1 MCSIIHFLSLLHGS
15 PSNSHTTVYLFI
27 FTDGHLDHLAFE
39 FHKQYYLY
47 TCILTVRILSH
58 PDSASS
64 VSSPLSTTPSLAVL
78 PPCLIPP
85 VITSRGPPDTLLC
98 SGSQHRV
105 WGKPSVHKMFLWW
118 IWKQKCWG
126 QMNLETPSVRHSGI
140 KKAASLSHLRPQE
153 DPGGDRTVQLDHWL
167 SYQDL
172 LTPNGQEPPQDPPR
186 MVCRPPQ
193 QTKG

>member
-1 MCSIIHFLSLLHGS
+1 MIFFFWTPRKGYYTLVRFCVLPLSLTITFVTFVHGTVCSIIHFLSLLHGS

-78 PPCLIPP
+78 SPCLIPP

-105 WGKPSVHKMFLWW
+105 WGKPSVHKMFL
-118 IWKQKCWG
+118 
-126 QMNLETPSVRHSGI
+126 
-140 KKAASLSHLRPQE
+140 
-153 DPGGDRTVQLDHWL
+153 
-167 SYQDL
+167 
-172 LTPNGQEPPQDPPR
+172 
-186 MVCRPPQ
+186 
-193 QTKG
+193 